1 MNFEPT
7 NRHILVNPI
16 EEEQEESNSLIML
29 PDDYK
34 KQESPYL
41 ACSVLAIASD
51 SKLVDSIRQ
60 YDTIVIERR
69 MLQKIAMN
77 GTEIYLV
84 LDNYVMGRFLEW
96 NWILKCLNN

>member
-1 MNFEPT
+1 MKFEPT

-16 EEEQEESNSLIML
+16 EEEQEETNSMIML

-34 KQESPYL
+34 KQESSYL

-60 YDTIVIERR
+60 YDTIIIERR

-84 LDNYVMGRFLEW
+84 LDNYVMGRFLE
-96 NWILKCLNN
+96 

>member
-60 YDTIVIERR
+60 YDTIIIERR
-69 MLQKIAMN
+69 MLQKIVMN

-84 LDNYVMGRFLEW
+84 LDNYVMGRFLE
-96 NWILKCLNN
+96 

>member
-16 EEEQEESNSLIML
+16 EEDQEETNSMIML

-34 KQESPYL
+34 KQESPYW

-69 MLQKIAMN
+69 MLQKIEMK
-77 GTEIYLV
+77 GKEIYLV
-84 LDNYVMGRFLEW
+84 LDNYVMGRFT
-96 NWILKCLNN
+96 K

>member
-16 EEEQEESNSLIML
+16 EEEQEETNSMIML

-84 LDNYVMGRFLEW
+84 LDNYVMGRFLE
-96 NWILKCLNN
+96 

>member
-51 SKLVDSIRQ
+51 SKLVESIRQ

-69 MLQKIAMN
+69 MLQKIVMN

-84 LDNYVMGRFLEW
+84 LDNYVMGRFLE
-96 NWILKCLNN
+96 

>member
-34 KQESPYL
+34 KQESKEEKRALFNCCDGRP
-41 ACSVLAIASD
+41 D
-51 SKLVDSIRQ
+51 SKTGQ
-60 YDTIVIERR
+60 
-69 MLQKIAMN
+69 
-77 GTEIYLV
+77 
-84 LDNYVMGRFLEW
+84 
-96 NWILKCLNN
+96 

>member
-16 EEEQEESNSLIML
+16 EEEQQETNSMIML

-69 MLQKIAMN
+69 MLQKIVMN

-84 LDNYVMGRFLEW
+84 LDNYVMGRLLE
-96 NWILKCLNN
+96 

>member
-1 MNFEPT
+1 MKFEPT

-16 EEEQEESNSLIML
+16 EEEQEETNSMIML

-60 YDTIVIERR
+60 YDTIIIERR

-84 LDNYVMGRFLEW
+84 LDNYVMGRFLE
-96 NWILKCLNN
+96 

>member
-51 SKLVDSIRQ
+51 SKLIDSLSIN
-60 YDTIVIERR
+60 DTIIIERR
-69 MLQKIAMN
+69 MLQKIEMN
-77 GTEIYLV
+77 GTEFYLV
-84 LDNYVMGRFLEW
+84 LDNYVMGRFT
-96 NWILKCLNN
+96 K

>member
-7 NRHILVNPI
+7 NRHILVKPI
-16 EEEQEESNSLIML
+16 EEEQEETNSMIML

-69 MLQKIAMN
+69 MLQKIVMN

-84 LDNYVMGRFLEW
+84 LDNYVMGRFLE
-96 NWILKCLNN
+96 

>member
-41 ACSVLAIASD
+41 ACSVLAIVSD

-69 MLQKIAMN
+69 MLQKIVMN

-84 LDNYVMGRFLEW
+84 LDNYVMGRFLE
-96 NWILKCLNN
+96 

>member
-16 EEEQEESNSLIML
+16 EEEQQETNSMIML

-60 YDTIVIERR
+60 YDIIVIERR

-84 LDNYVMGRFLEW
+84 LDNYVMGRFLE
-96 NWILKCLNN
+96 

>member
-1 MNFEPT
+1 MKFEPT

-69 MLQKIAMN
+69 MLQKIVMN

-84 LDNYVMGRFLEW
+84 LDNYVMGRFLE
-96 NWILKCLNN
+96 

>member
-1 MNFEPT
+1 MKFEPT

-60 YDTIVIERR
+60 YDTIIIERR
-69 MLQKIAMN
+69 MLQKIVMN

-84 LDNYVMGRFLEW
+84 LDNYVMGRFLE
-96 NWILKCLNN
+96 

>member
-34 KQESPYL
+34 KQESPFL

-60 YDTIVIERR
+60 YDTIIVERR
-69 MLQKIAMN
+69 MLEKIEMK
-77 GTEIYLV
+77 GKEIYLV
-84 LDNYVMGRFLEW
+84 LDNYVMGRFT
-96 NWILKCLNN
+96 K

>member
-16 EEEQEESNSLIML
+16 EEEQEESNSLIVL

-69 MLQKIAMN
+69 MLQKIVMN

-84 LDNYVMGRFLEW
+84 LDNYVMGRLLE
-96 NWILKCLNN
+96 

>member
-1 MNFEPT
+1 MKFEPT

-34 KQESPYL
+34 KQESVYL

-69 MLQKIAMN
+69 MLQKIVMN

-84 LDNYVMGRFLEW
+84 LDNYVMGRFLE
-96 NWILKCLNN
+96 

>member
-41 ACSVLAIASD
+41 ACSVLAIAND

-84 LDNYVMGRFLEW
+84 LDNYVMGRFLE
-96 NWILKCLNN
+96 

>member
-16 EEEQEESNSLIML
+16 EEQQEESNSLIML

-69 MLQKIAMN
+69 MLQKIVMN

-84 LDNYVMGRFLEW
+84 LDNYVMGRFLE
-96 NWILKCLNN
+96 

>member
-16 EEEQEESNSLIML
+16 EEKKEEKNSMIVL

-41 ACSVLAIASD
+41 ACSVLAVAND
-51 SKLVDSIRQ
+51 SKLAESVRQ
-60 YDTIVIERR
+60 YDTIIVERR
-69 MLQKIAMN
+69 MLEKIEMK
-77 GTEIYLV
+77 GKEFYLV
-84 LDNYVMGRFLEW
+84 LDNYVMGRFT
-96 NWILKCLNN
+96 K

>member
-1 MNFEPT
+1 MNFEPN

-16 EEEQEESNSLIML
+16 EEEQEETNSMIML

-84 LDNYVMGRFLEW
+84 LDNYVMGRFLE
-96 NWILKCLNN
+96 

>member
-1 MNFEPT
+1 MIFEPT
-7 NRHILVNPI
+7 NRHILVNPV

-84 LDNYVMGRFLEW
+84 LDNYVMGRFLE
-96 NWILKCLNN
+96 

>member
-7 NRHILVNPI
+7 NRHILVNPV

-69 MLQKIAMN
+69 MLQKIVMN

-84 LDNYVMGRFLEW
+84 LDNYVMGRFLE
-96 NWILKCLNN
+96 

>member
-7 NRHILVNPI
+7 NRHILVKPI
-16 EEEQEESNSLIML
+16 EEKKEETNSLIML

-34 KQESPYL
+34 KEESPYL

-69 MLQKIAMN
+69 MLQKIVMN

-84 LDNYVMGRFLEW
+84 LDNYVMGRFLE
-96 NWILKCLNN
+96 

>member
-16 EEEQEESNSLIML
+16 EEKKEEKNSLIML

-41 ACSVLAIASD
+41 ACSVLAVASD
-51 SKLVDSIRQ
+51 SKLIDSVHQ
-60 YDTIVIERR
+60 NDTIIVERR
-69 MLQKIAMN
+69 MLEKIEMK
-77 GTEIYLV
+77 GKEIYLV
-84 LDNYVMGRFLEW
+84 LDNYVMGRFT
-96 NWILKCLNN
+96 K

>member
-84 LDNYVMGRFLEW
+84 LDNYVMGRFT
-96 NWILKCLNN
+96 K

>member
-16 EEEQEESNSLIML
+16 EEEQEETNSMIML

-34 KQESPYL
+34 KQESVYL

-69 MLQKIAMN
+69 MLQKIVMN

-84 LDNYVMGRFLEW
+84 LDNYVMGRFLE
-96 NWILKCLNN
+96 

>member
-1 MNFEPT
+1 MKFEPT

-84 LDNYVMGRFLEW
+84 LDNYVMGRFLE
-96 NWILKCLNN
+96 

>member
-69 MLQKIAMN
+69 MLQKIVMN

-96 NWILKCLNN
+96 N

>member
-16 EEEQEESNSLIML
+16 EEEQQETNSMIML

-60 YDTIVIERR
+60 YDIIVIERR
-69 MLQKIAMN
+69 MLQKIVMN

-84 LDNYVMGRFLEW
+84 LDNYVMGRFLE
-96 NWILKCLNN
+96 

>member
-16 EEEQEESNSLIML
+16 EEEQEETNSMIML

-69 MLQKIAMN
+69 MLQKIVMN

-84 LDNYVMGRFLEW
+84 LDNYVMGRFLE
-96 NWILKCLNN
+96 